1 MRNSKAPGDQIR
13 PRLYVAGH
21 FDTSRQLC
29 SACLWRTLPSETV
42 RCSLEVS
49 ERTLDERISLC
60 PRKTC
65 AAIFHFPLGRKVKI
79 EQLIADMRVAR
90 KERKAVK
97 CRVPTLKRQR

>member
-1 MRNSKAPGDQIR
+1 MRNPKAPGDQIDHASTWWAILT
-13 PRLYVAGH
+13 RLGNCILHVYRAH
-21 FDTSRQLC
+21 F
-29 SACLWRTLPSETV
+29 PSETV

-49 ERTLDERISLC
+49 ERTLDERTSLC
-60 PRKTC
+60 PRKVC

-97 CRVPTLKRQR
+97 CRVSTLKRHR